1 MKKLFL
7 IFISMCLFANEY
19 RAYKM
24 IEMLNEIEH
33 KKVKFLSLIDYNVF
47 PIHID
52 NTVKIKQFIKA
63 QTAVIDLRAIS
74 GNEAYIN
81 GKWHKK
87 GDKIGNVVI
96 NKIINNC
103 VWFNSENV
111 NKPFKICLSPD
122 LIRVNK

>member
-7 IFISMCLFANEY
+7 VFLSVFLFANS
-19 RAYKM
+19 YKTYKI
-24 IEMLNEIEH
+24 IEMLHNIEQR
-33 KKVKFLSLIDYNVF
+33 KIKFLPLVDYNIF

-63 QTAVIDLRAIS
+63 QTAVIDLRAVS

-87 GDKIGNVVI
+87 GDKIGNVVV
-96 NKIINNC
+96 KRIINNC

-111 NKPFKICLSPD
+111 NKPFKICLSPN
-122 LIRVNK
+122 LIKVNK